1 MRNLDLYLNGR
12 CTGPLGLVI
21 SPISAKAA
29 SWYGCSSEYNNN
41 NNWIVNFSSGNC
53 NNTNKNNSNVAR
65 GLVALDLQV
74 LEGWVEACE
83 DCCLHKKSSDQ
94 CTRYRLNASTDIP
107 ILATQIEVLRE
118 YQPGTSICFIVSVP
132 RVREIFAA
140 AFRDRV
146 VQHWICLRLRFL
158 FEERYI
164 SHGNV
169 TFNGR
174 VGYGTIAA
182 AKRAQEALDELT
194 DHYRKDAWVATIDI
208 WSFFMTIDKTVLWSF
223 LRSFII
229 HNSGRIK
236 DQFPAT
242 DINTLLFV
250 TEIVVMHAPQKDCE
264 FRGNLQLRELLDPWK
279 SLLNALEHIGMAIG
293 NITSQD
299 LANFLMSFID
309 EWAVGYCRERGMIYI
324 RFVDDILIGG
334 LLKEDLIQFR
344 KELCEYLSLTLHQK
358 VHPDKFYIQPA
369 RHGVKFVGRIIKPGR
384 SYTGNRTVGNFYN
397 AMHKLNNFCSV
408 IIKSDVTV
416 SQALELE
423 HLVSS
428 VNSLYG
434 FLISTAS
441 WKIRTEVL
449 KKLTAF
455 WNVCYVVNN
464 HIVRIR
470 KKYKVQTI
478 LTQQKDEEQSYYQ
491 AVDSG
496 DFVQYLSS
504 EKPLY
509 QHRNRAGRRKRG
521 SRPRRNQT
529 R

>member
-29 SWYGCSSEYNNN
+29 SWFGSSSEYNNN
-41 NNWIVNFSSGNC
+41 NNWIVNFGSGNC

-65 GLVALDLQV
+65 GLVALEQQV
-74 LEGWVEACE
+74 LEGWVEAFE
-83 DCCLHKKSSDQ
+83 DCCLHKKSSAH
-94 CTRYRLNASTDIP
+94 CTEYRLNASVDIP
-107 ILATQIEVLRE
+107 ILALQIEILAA
-118 YQPGTSICFIVSVP
+118 YKPGTSICFIVSVP
-132 RVREIFAA
+132 RIREIFAA
-140 AFRDRV
+140 AFRDRI

-182 AKRAQEALDELT
+182 ANRAQQAIADLT
-194 DHYRKDAWVATIDI
+194 DCYKNDGWVATIDI
-208 WSFFMTIDKTVLWSF
+208 WSFFMTIDKNVLWSF
-223 LRSFII
+223 LRSFIA
-229 HNSGRIK
+229 HNAERIRAEYPETK
-236 DQFPAT
+236 
-242 DINTLLFV
+242 IETLLWV

-264 FRGNLQLRELLDPWK
+264 FRGNLSLRERLDPWK
-279 SLLNALEHIGMAIG
+279 SLLNALEDIGMAIG

-309 EWAVGYCRERGMIYI
+309 EWAVGFCRERGMIYI
-324 RFVDDILIGG
+324 RFVDDILTAG
-334 LLKEDLIQFR
+334 LSKEDLIQFR

-384 SYTGNRTVGNFYN
+384 NYTGNRTVGNFHN
-397 AMHKLNNFCSV
+397 AMHKLDKFCRK
-408 IIKSDVTV
+408 IINGDVTV
-416 SQALELE
+416 QQALMLE

-428 VNSLYG
+428 VNSLFG
-434 FLISTAS
+434 FLQHSAS
-441 WKIRTEVL
+441 RNIKLQAIGT
-449 KKLTAF
+449 LTAF
-455 WNVCYVVNN
+455 WKVCYIVNC

-478 LTQQKDEEQSYYQ
+478 LISQKDEENSYYQ
-491 AVDSG
+491 ALDSG
-496 DFVQYLSS
+496 DFVQYLSA
-504 EKPLY
+504 EEPYHQL
-509 QHRNRAGRRKRG
+509 RRRRTRRRKL
-521 SRPRRNQT
+521 
-529 R
+529 

>member
-1 MRNLDLYLNGR
+1 M
-12 CTGPLGLVI
+12 
-21 SPISAKAA
+21 
-29 SWYGCSSEYNNN
+29 
-41 NNWIVNFSSGNC
+41 
-53 NNTNKNNSNVAR
+53 AR

-94 CTRYRLNASTDIP
+94 CTRYRLDASTDIP
-107 ILATQIEVLRE
+107 VLATQIEILRE
-118 YQPGTSICFIVSVP
+118 YKPGTSICFIVSVP

-182 AKRAQEALDELT
+182 ANRAQEAIDELT

-229 HNSGRIK
+229 HNSDRIK
-236 DQFPAT
+236 ERFPAT

-279 SLLNALEHIGMAIG
+279 SLLNALDHIGMAIG

-397 AMHKLNNFCSV
+397 ALHKLNKFCST
-408 IIKSDVTV
+408 IIKGDVTV
-416 SQALELE
+416 TQALELE
-423 HLVSS
+423 HLASS

-441 WKIRTEVL
+441 WNIRTDAL
-449 KKLTAF
+449 KGLTAF
-455 WNVCYVVNN
+455 WKVCYIVNN

-491 AVDSG
+491 ALDSG

-504 EKPLY
+504 EKPHY
-509 QHRNRAGRRKRG
+509 KHCNRAGRRKRG
-521 SRPRRNQT
+521 SRPRRN
-529 R
+529 RSR

>member
-1 MRNLDLYLNGR
+1 M
-12 CTGPLGLVI
+12 
-21 SPISAKAA
+21 
-29 SWYGCSSEYNNN
+29 
-41 NNWIVNFSSGNC
+41 
-53 NNTNKNNSNVAR
+53 AR

-74 LEGWVEACE
+74 LDGWVEAFE
-83 DCCLHKKSSDQ
+83 DCCLHKKSSEQ
-94 CTRYRLNASTDIP
+94 CTRYRLDASTDIP
-107 ILATQIEVLRE
+107 ILAAQVESWRN
-118 YQPGTSICFIVSVP
+118 YKPGTSICFIVTVP

-140 AFRDRV
+140 DFRDRI

-174 VGYGTIAA
+174 VGYGTMVAA
-182 AKRAQEALDELT
+182 NRAQEAIDELT

-223 LRSFII
+223 LQSFIV
-229 HNSGRIK
+229 HNFARIK
-236 DQFPAT
+236 EKFPT
-242 DINTLLFV
+242 TEMDTFLRV
-250 TEIVVMHAPQKDCE
+250 TEIVVMHAPQSDCA
-264 FRGNLQLRELLDPWK
+264 FRGDLRLRDQLAPWK

-299 LANFLMSFID
+299 FANFLMSFID
-309 EWAVGYCRERGMIYI
+309 EWAVGFCRERGMIYI

-334 LLKEDLIQFR
+334 LSKENLIQFR

-397 AMHKLNNFCSV
+397 ALHKLNKFCSA
-408 IIKSDVTV
+408 IIKGDVTV
-416 SQALELE
+416 VQAMELE

-441 WKIRTEVL
+441 WKIRIEAL
-449 KKLTAF
+449 KSMTAF
-455 WNVCYVVNN
+455 WKVCYVVNN

-470 KKYKVQTI
+470 KQYKLQTI
-478 LTQQKDEEQSYYQ
+478 LTQQKDDEQSYYQ

-504 EKPLY
+504 EKPHY
-509 QHRNRAGRRKRG
+509 QHRNRARRRKQR
-521 SRPRRNQT
+521 SRPRRDST